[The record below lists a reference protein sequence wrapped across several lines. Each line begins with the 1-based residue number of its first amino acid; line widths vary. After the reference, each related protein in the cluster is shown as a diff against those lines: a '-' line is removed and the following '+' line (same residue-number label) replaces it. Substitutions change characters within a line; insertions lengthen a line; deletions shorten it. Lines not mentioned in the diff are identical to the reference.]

1 MTRTRTGREVNRNGG
16 SAQPAAR
23 RGSSQAR
30 ADRSQ
35 RAANANPRPVA
46 QGEQPRSDLNETN
59 SSHGGR
65 SQRILEPQHAE
76 RSEQRRPEL
85 DSEAI
90 EAMVR
95 ARVAEHVENLFGS
108 SDRQV
113 CYYELKLAG

>member
-1 MTRTRTGREVNRNGG
+1 MARTRTGRKVKRNGG
-16 SAQPAAR
+16 LAQPAAR
-23 RGSSQAR
+23 RGSSQER

-59 SSHGGR
+59 SSHEGR
-65 SQRILEPQHAE
+65 SQRSLEPQQAE
-76 RSEQRRPEL
+76 RSEQRRPDL

-95 ARVAEHVENLFGS
+95 ARVAEQVESLFGAA
-108 SDRQV
+108 DRQV
-113 CYYELKLAG
+113 CLYGLKLSG